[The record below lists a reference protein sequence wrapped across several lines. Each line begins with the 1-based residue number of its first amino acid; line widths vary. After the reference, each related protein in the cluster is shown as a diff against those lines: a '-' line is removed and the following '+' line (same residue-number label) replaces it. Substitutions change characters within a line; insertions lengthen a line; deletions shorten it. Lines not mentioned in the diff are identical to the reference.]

1 MEAWL
6 TAFFDIISQGFQQI
20 VDFFHD
26 GIIVTLRELCLFW
39 LYLTKEWFYLKLE
52 VLLSLVEELFNMYF
66 SDIALLSD
74 IRAAWLDIP
83 IQFREFMEA
92 FEIPAMFSVLLSA
105 HAIRLLRRFLPFM

>member
-6 TAFFDIISQGFQQI
+6 TAFFDIISNGFQHI

-26 GIIVTLRELCLFW
+26 GIVVALRELCLFW

-66 SDIALLSD
+66 ADIPLLSD

-83 IQFREFMEA
+83 LQLREFMEA
-92 FEIPAMFSVLLSA
+92 FEIPSMLSVILSA
-105 HAIRLLRRFLPFM
+105 HAIRALRRFLPFM